1 VSHDGGPA
9 ERDGHTS
16 PEGDRRHDE
25 PRGPLGDLPASRP
38 AGDARPAPGAG
49 EPAPHGDAPKETSAE
64 SPGRPDGQAASGERG
79 AQRRGGRGGRRGGRG
94 GRGGGERSG
103 GEQRGERA
111 SGAELGE
118 RSGGERGGGERGERG
133 SERGSGE
140 QRGDMTLVV
149 YLARGGV
156 GSRRRCD
163 ELIREGKVTID
174 GTVITFPREK
184 VADKA
189 EVALEGEVVTLREYR
204 YLLINKPRG
213 VASTR
218 RDPHA
223 ERVIVDLVPD
233 GRVLFPVG
241 RLDVDTTGLIILT
254 NDGVLANRL
263 MHPRYGVTKTYSARV
278 HGHATKRALA
288 ELRAGIELEDGRTA
302 PAEAR
307 IEKQSNKTTLLELT
321 IHEGRKHQV
330 RRMLA
335 ALGLPVEELHRRRY
349 GPLSDKNLK
358 IGAWRAL
365 SGDEIEA
372 LRRAS
377 EEVERNLLGDDP
389 GSAVDLAASVAAPF
403 ERETPDDDAASLG
416 DSPFS
421 ASPRREPTNAP
432 EPRGPD
438 ERAHL
443 DRAEPAGDDDAP
455 APSTEA
461 PAQEPEE
468 APAPSTEA
476 PAREPEEAP
485 APSTEAPAHEPEEAP
500 APSTEAPAHEPE
512 GAPAREPDEA
522 PAHAGA
528 APEAPSAREPDEAPA
543 HDGAAEGDEPTPQP

>member
-1 VSHDGGPA
+1 MSHDGESV

-16 PEGDRRHDE
+16 PEGDATHSGDRRPTPGE
-25 PRGPLGDLPASRP
+25 PPAP
-38 AGDARPAPGAG
+38 DTRPAPSGPAAPGEESLSGGAAAPREG
-49 EPAPHGDAPKETSAE
+49 AASEPGAQGPA
-64 SPGRPDGQAASGERG
+64 RPDSKAGATGERTARRG
-79 AQRRGGRGGRRGGRG
+79 RRGGGRGGGRG
-94 GRGGGERSG
+94 GRGGGRGEQSGRGESG
-103 GEQRGERA
+103 GGRNEPRGGRSEYGGGRGEAGGGRGDQSA
-111 SGAELGE
+111 RSETGA
-118 RSGGERGGGERGERG
+118 ERGGGGRGGAERGE
-133 SERGSGE
+133 ERG
-140 QRGDMTLVV
+140 GDMTLVV
-149 YLARGGV
+149 YLARSGV

-163 ELIREGKVTID
+163 ELVRDGKVTID
-174 GTVITFPREK
+174 GTVVTFPREK
-184 VADKA
+184 VGEKA
-189 EVALEGEVVTLREYR
+189 EVALEGEVVTPREYR

-223 ERVIVDLVPD
+223 ERVLVDLVPD
-233 GRVLFPVG
+233 GRILFPVG
-241 RLDVDTTGLIILT
+241 RLDVETTGLIILT

-278 HGHATKRALA
+278 KGHASKRALA

-389 GSAVDLAASVAAPF
+389 GQAVDMAPPTTAAF
-403 ERETPDDDAASLG
+403 ERDAPDDDAASLG

-421 ASPRREPTNAP
+421 APAERVELPPAPPTAVEPHDAP
-432 EPRGPD
+432 
-438 ERAHL
+438 
-443 DRAEPAGDDDAP
+443 AEPAGTPTEPQDAPVEPENASLDTDAGPSAPGDAGEAAPDDAP
-455 APSTEA
+455 A
-461 PAQEPEE
+461 
-468 APAPSTEA
+468 
-476 PAREPEEAP
+476 
-485 APSTEAPAHEPEEAP
+485 
-500 APSTEAPAHEPE
+500 
-512 GAPAREPDEA
+512 GDEA
-522 PAHAGA
+522 P
-528 APEAPSAREPDEAPA
+528 PRP
-543 HDGAAEGDEPTPQP
+543 

>member
-1 VSHDGGPA
+1 MSHDGGPV
-9 ERDGHTS
+9 ERDGHSS
-16 PEGDRRHDE
+16 PEGDSTR
-25 PRGPLGDLPASRP
+25 LGDRRPTPGEPLASAGQPALSGPTASGGEPVPGGQPASGGEPLSGAQPP
-38 AGDARPAPGAG
+38 AGAEPAPGAQG
-49 EPAPHGDAPKETSAE
+49 
-64 SPGRPDGQAASGERG
+64 PGRPSDQAAATGERSG
-79 AQRRGGRGGRRGGRG
+79 QRRGERRGGRRGGRG
-94 GRGGGERSG
+94 GRGGGRGESG
-103 GEQRGERA
+103 GGRGE
-111 SGAELGE
+111 SGGGREE
-118 RSGGERGGGERGERG
+118 PRGERGGERA
-133 SERGSGE
+133 E

-149 YLARGGV
+149 YLARSGV

-163 ELIREGKVTID
+163 ELVREGKVTID
-174 GTVITFPREK
+174 GTVVTFPREK
-184 VADKA
+184 VGEQA
-189 EVALEGEVVTLREYR
+189 EVALAGEVVTPREYR

-223 ERVIVDLVPD
+223 ERVLVDLVPD
-233 GRVLFPVG
+233 GRILFPVG

-278 HGHATKRALA
+278 KGHASKRALA

-307 IEKQSNKTTLLELT
+307 IEKQSSKTTLLELT

-377 EEVERNLLGDDP
+377 EEVERNLVGDDP
-389 GSAVDLAASVAAPF
+389 GQAVDLAAPIAAAF
-403 ERETPDDDAASLG
+403 ERDAPDDDAATLG

-421 ASPRREPTNAP
+421 AS
-432 EPRGPD
+432 
-438 ERAHL
+438 
-443 DRAEPAGDDDAP
+443 AEPAEPSSTPTEPENTPAEPSSTPTDAAAGPTASSDAGQAAPDDAP
-455 APSTEA
+455 
-461 PAQEPEE
+461 QGNEP
-468 APAPSTEA
+468 P
-476 PAREPEEAP
+476 
-485 APSTEAPAHEPEEAP
+485 
-500 APSTEAPAHEPE
+500 
-512 GAPAREPDEA
+512 
-522 PAHAGA
+522 
-528 APEAPSAREPDEAPA
+528 
-543 HDGAAEGDEPTPQP
+543 PQT

>member
-1 VSHDGGPA
+1 MSHDGESV

-16 PEGDRRHDE
+16 PEGDATHSGDRRPTPGE
-25 PRGPLGDLPASRP
+25 QPAP
-38 AGDARPAPGAG
+38 DTRPAPSGPAAPGEESLPGSAATPREGAAP
-49 EPAPHGDAPKETSAE
+49 EPGAQGPA
-64 SPGRPDGQAASGERG
+64 RPDGQAGATGERPARRG
-79 AQRRGGRGGRRGGRG
+79 RRGGGRGGGRG
-94 GRGGGERSG
+94 GRGGGRGEQSGRGEPGGSRSEQGGRGESG
-103 GEQRGERA
+103 GGRGEP
-111 SGAELGE
+111 
-118 RSGGERGGGERGERG
+118 SGGRSESGGGRGEAGGGRGDQSGRSETGVERGGGGRGGAER
-133 SERGSGE
+133 GE

-149 YLARGGV
+149 YLARSGV

-163 ELIREGKVTID
+163 ELVRDGKVTID
-174 GTVITFPREK
+174 GTVVTFPREK
-184 VADKA
+184 VGEKA
-189 EVALEGEVVTLREYR
+189 EVALEGEVVTPREYR

-223 ERVIVDLVPD
+223 ERVLVDLVPD
-233 GRVLFPVG
+233 GRILFPVG
-241 RLDVDTTGLIILT
+241 RLDVETTGLIILT

-263 MHPRYGVTKTYSARV
+263 VHPRYGVTKTYSARV
-278 HGHATKRALA
+278 KGHASKRALA

-389 GSAVDLAASVAAPF
+389 GQAVDMAPPTTAAF
-403 ERETPDDDAASLG
+403 ERDAPDDDAASLG

-421 ASPRREPTNAP
+421 APAERVELPPAPPPAVEPHDAP
-432 EPRGPD
+432 
-438 ERAHL
+438 
-443 DRAEPAGDDDAP
+443 AEPAGTPTEPQDAPVEPERASLDTDAGPSTAGDAGEAAPDDA
-455 APSTEA
+455 AT
-461 PAQEPEE
+461 
-468 APAPSTEA
+468 
-476 PAREPEEAP
+476 
-485 APSTEAPAHEPEEAP
+485 
-500 APSTEAPAHEPE
+500 
-512 GAPAREPDEA
+512 GDEA
-522 PAHAGA
+522 P
-528 APEAPSAREPDEAPA
+528 PRP
-543 HDGAAEGDEPTPQP
+543 

>member
-1 VSHDGGPA
+1 
-9 ERDGHTS
+9 
-16 PEGDRRHDE
+16 
-25 PRGPLGDLPASRP
+25 
-38 AGDARPAPGAG
+38 
-49 EPAPHGDAPKETSAE
+49 
-64 SPGRPDGQAASGERG
+64 
-79 AQRRGGRGGRRGGRG
+79 
-94 GRGGGERSG
+94 
-103 GEQRGERA
+103 
-111 SGAELGE
+111 
-118 RSGGERGGGERGERG
+118 
-133 SERGSGE
+133 
-140 QRGDMTLVV
+140 MTLVV
-149 YLARGGV
+149 YLARSGV

-163 ELIREGKVTID
+163 ELVREGKVTID
-174 GTVITFPREK
+174 GTVVTFPREK
-184 VADKA
+184 VGEQA
-189 EVALEGEVVTLREYR
+189 EVALEGEVVTPREYR

-223 ERVIVDLVPD
+223 ERVLVDLVPD
-233 GRVLFPVG
+233 GRILFPVG

-278 HGHATKRALA
+278 KGHASKRALA

-377 EEVERNLLGDDP
+377 EEVERNLAGDDP
-389 GSAVDLAASVAAPF
+389 GQAVDLAAPIAAAF
-403 ERETPDDDAASLG
+403 ERDAPDDDAATLG

-421 ASPRREPTNAP
+421 AP
-432 EPRGPD
+432 
-438 ERAHL
+438 
-443 DRAEPAGDDDAP
+443 AEPAEPPSAPSEPENTPAEPPSAASEPENTPAEPPSAASGDDVGPPASRDADEAVPDDAP
-455 APSTEA
+455 
-461 PAQEPEE
+461 Q
-468 APAPSTEA
+468 
-476 PAREPEEAP
+476 
-485 APSTEAPAHEPEEAP
+485 
-500 APSTEAPAHEPE
+500 
-512 GAPAREPDEA
+512 
-522 PAHAGA
+522 
-528 APEAPSAREPDEAPA
+528 
-543 HDGAAEGDEPTPQP
+543 GDEPPQT